1 LARASLALRRL
12 GRAIHAP
19 ASFFLIASQASAR
32 ERGTKLQQEE
42 QQMGDFY
49 GEKHR
54 ALQDEFDSRR
64 LADLLEAG
72 FIAGEVDDA
81 AKAFIESKDMF
92 FLSTIDQNG
101 NPTVSYKGGDIGFV
115 RVVDSKTIA
124 FPFYDGN
131 GMFYSWGNI
140 VGNAKVGMLFIDFE
154 KPYRLRIQ
162 GTAKV
167 DMNDDLMM
175 EYVEAQGIVR
185 ITVDSVW
192 PNCTR
197 YIHRYEKVKTSRY
210 VPQKAGETPL
220 AGWKR
225 IDIVQEALPEKD
237 QGKADQAGGLIG
249 VEDWF
254 GKVAEGSE
262 EA

>member
-1 LARASLALRRL
+1 MA
-12 GRAIHAP
+12 
-19 ASFFLIASQASAR
+19 
-32 ERGTKLQQEE
+32 E
-42 QQMGDFY
+42 FY

-64 LADLLEAG
+64 LADLLEGG
-72 FIAGEVDDA
+72 FIASEVDDNY
-81 AKAFIESKDMF
+81 KAFIESRDMF

-101 NPTVSYKGGDIGFV
+101 NPTVSYKGGDPGFV
-115 RVVDSKTIA
+115 TVVDSKTIA

-140 VGNAKVGMLFIDFE
+140 AGNAKVGMLFISFSE
-154 KPYRLRIQ
+154 PNRVRVQ

-167 DMNDDLMM
+167 DMNDELMM
-175 EYVEAQGIVR
+175 DYVEAQGIVR
-185 ITVDSVW
+185 VTVESIW
-192 PNCTR
+192 PNCPR
-197 YIHRYEKVKTSRY
+197 YVHRYEKVKTSRY

-225 IDIVQEALPEKD
+225 IDIVQEALPAND
-237 QGKADQAGGLIG
+237 QGKAEQAGGLLS
-249 VEDWF
+249 VEEWF

>member
-1 LARASLALRRL
+1 
-12 GRAIHAP
+12 
-19 ASFFLIASQASAR
+19 
-32 ERGTKLQQEE
+32 
-42 QQMGDFY
+42 MGEFY

-64 LADLLEAG
+64 LADLLEDG
-72 FIAGEVDDA
+72 FIASEVDDNY
-81 AKAFIESKDMF
+81 KAFIESRDMF

-101 NPTVSYKGGDIGFV
+101 NPTVSYKGGDPGFV
-115 RVVDSKTIA
+115 KVVDSKTIA

-140 VGNAKVGMLFIDFE
+140 AGNAKVGMLFINFSE
-154 KPYRLRIQ
+154 PNRVRVQ

-175 EYVEAQGIVR
+175 DYVEAQGIVR
-185 ITVDSVW
+185 VTVESIW
-192 PNCTR
+192 PNCPR
-197 YIHRYEKVKTSRY
+197 YVHRLEKVKTSRY
-210 VPQKAGETPL
+210 VPKKAGETPL

-225 IDIVQEALPEKD
+225 IDIVQEALPAND
-237 QGKADQAGGLIG
+237 QGKAEQAGDLLS
-249 VEDWF
+249 VEEWF

>member
-1 LARASLALRRL
+1 
-12 GRAIHAP
+12 
-19 ASFFLIASQASAR
+19 
-32 ERGTKLQQEE
+32 
-42 QQMGDFY
+42 MGDFY

-72 FIAGEVDDA
+72 FIAGEVDDNN
-81 AKAFIESKDMF
+81 KAFIESRYMF

-101 NPTVSYKGGDIGFV
+101 NPTVSYKGGDPGFV

-140 VGNAKVGMLFIDFE
+140 AANAKVGMLFINFTE
-154 KPYRLRIQ
+154 PNRLRVQ
-162 GTAKV
+162 GTATV

-185 ITVDSVW
+185 VTVESIW
-192 PNCTR
+192 PNCPR
-197 YIHRYEKVKTSRY
+197 YVHRMEKVKTSRY

-225 IDIVQEALPEKD
+225 IDIVQEALPAND
-237 QGKADQAGGLIG
+237 QGKAEQAGGLLS
-249 VEDWF
+249 VEEWF

>member
-1 LARASLALRRL
+1 MSNVY
-12 GRAIHAP
+12 
-19 ASFFLIASQASAR
+19 
-32 ERGTKLQQEE
+32 
-42 QQMGDFY
+42 GDQ
-49 GEKHR
+49 HR

-64 LADLLEAG
+64 LADLIEAG
-72 FIAGEVDDA
+72 SIASEVDDNN
-81 AKAFIESKDMF
+81 KAFIETRDMF

-101 NPTVSYKGGDIGFV
+101 NPTVSYKGGDPGFV

-140 VGNAKVGMLFIDFE
+140 AGNAKVGMLFISFSE
-154 KPYRLRIQ
+154 PNRLRVQ
-162 GTAKV
+162 GTATV
-167 DMNDDLMM
+167 DVNDGLMM
-175 EYVEAQGIVR
+175 DYVEAQGIVR
-185 ITVDSVW
+185 VTVESIW
-192 PNCTR
+192 PNCPR
-197 YIHRYEKVKTSRY
+197 YVHRYEKVKTSRY

-225 IDIVQEALPEKD
+225 IDIVQDALPAND
-237 QGKADQAGGLIG
+237 QGKAGKAGGLLS
-249 VEDWF
+249 VEEWF